1 MRLHGA
7 SLTGVLLA
15 SLLTPSA
22 LAEPPPPA
30 AEPAPPPAKP
40 TTPKDATPKAA
51 APAKPV
57 PKFGP
62 AKAKAS
68 APEPLPAPEVR
79 LWVVAPSPTGPWA
92 FRIDNE
98 GSRPVRVPA
107 DVRLLRFEIDAG
119 PGFVIDT
126 KEPGKPGKTDR
137 DTRPKKPITC
147 SLPAPLRPDG
157 FPDRSALILAPGEAY
172 IESFDPL
179 LFCFGKDASAALS
192 GGAVVHARFGWDAP
206 KGATKKPPEPPFAV
220 EGTAF
225 PAAVA
230 PQRELSA
237 PTMVLSFAKPKA
249 ERGPKPAG
257 PAMVAG
263 DPPSVDASKPAGA
276 PSAPPAPAD
285 PKAPKARTEGDAS
298 KPAGAPSAPPAPAD
312 PKAPKA
318 RTEGVTDDKDEAL
331 EVLTRPPIVDEN
343 APRLELTATPFVD
356 VATPGQATIT
366 VKATNVGHRP
376 MLAAIRPRM
385 LAFRI
390 EGPGGVTRCEAAA
403 PTHAIPR
410 DLFSSIKPSGSVSMS
425 VLLSEVCPRNA
436 LARPGLY
443 RIKSTLHAGEA
454 SATPGIDAYA
464 DVVTV
469 EKPTYLR
476 VLRGSEPFYT
486 TAPRAAPIP
495 RPQPRPDDDA
505 DLDVI
510 KE

>member
-1 MRLHGA
+1 MRLHGV

-15 SLLTPSA
+15 SLWTPSA

-30 AEPAPPPAKP
+30 AVPAKP
-40 TTPKDATPKAA
+40 APA
-51 APAKPV
+51 APR
-57 PKFGP
+57 GEP
-62 AKAKAS
+62 AKAKAP
-68 APEPLPAPEVR
+68 APEPLPAPEAR

-98 GSRPVRVPA
+98 GSRPLRIPA
-107 DVRLLRFEIDAG
+107 DVRLLRFEIDTG
-119 PGFVIDT
+119 PGFVVDT
-126 KEPGKPGKTDR
+126 NDPSPRKPGKADR
-137 DTRPKKPITC
+137 GGKPSKPITC
-147 SLPAPLRPDG
+147 SLPAPLRPDA
-157 FPDRSALILAPGEAY
+157 FPDKSALILAPGEAY

-192 GGAVVHARFGWDAP
+192 GGAVVHPRFGWDAP
-206 KGATKKPPEPPFAV
+206 KRATKKPPEPPFAV

-249 ERGPKPAG
+249 EQGPKSAGVALVARDPAS
-257 PAMVAG
+257 PE
-263 DPPSVDASKPAGA
+263 PSRPAGA
-276 PSAPPAPAD
+276 VSAAPKPAD
-285 PKAPKARTEGDAS
+285 PKAP
-298 KPAGAPSAPPAPAD
+298 PAGAEAVPA
-312 PKAPKA
+312 
-318 RTEGVTDDKDEAL
+318 DKDEAL
-331 EVLTRPPIVDEN
+331 EALTRPPIVDEN

-356 VATPGQATIT
+356 AAARERATIT
-366 VKATNVGHRP
+366 VTATNVGHRP

-410 DLFSSIKPSGSVSMS
+410 DLFSSIKPSGSVSMT
-425 VLLSEVCPRNA
+425 VLLSEVCPRDA
-436 LARPGLY
+436 LSRPGLY
-443 RIKSTLHAGEA
+443 RIRSTLHAGEA
-454 SATPGIDAYA
+454 SATPGVDAYSG
-464 DVVTV
+464 VVTG

-476 VLRGSEPFYT
+476 LLRGSEPFYT
-486 TAPRAAPIP
+486 TTPRAAPIP
-495 RPQPRPDDDA
+495 RPQPRPDDA
-505 DLDVI
+505 DVDDM